1 MPPRPPCVAAAPPC
15 MVVAAE
21 GLAKDSPLEVCYYLG
36 KLREDGHP
44 LAKVQ
49 PKQTGQDRMMK
60 VPLLG

>member
-1 MPPRPPCVAAAPPC
+1 